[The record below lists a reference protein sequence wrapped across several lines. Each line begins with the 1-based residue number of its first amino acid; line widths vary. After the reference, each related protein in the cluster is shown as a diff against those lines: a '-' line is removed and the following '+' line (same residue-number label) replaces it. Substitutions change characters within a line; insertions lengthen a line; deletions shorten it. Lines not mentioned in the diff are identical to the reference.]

1 MVVFTCDACGESL
14 RKTAVEK
21 HYKFKCKSSAVL
33 TCIDCQKD
41 FPGDTYIEHTRC
53 ITEDEKYGGKN
64 YQAKANANKGLKK
77 QNAWIENLQD
87 LIASRAGS
95 LDSDVRSVTEA
106 IMAYENVPRKKPK
119 FMNFAKNVLG
129 GGRRSSPQTL
139 EKTWELLEL
148 ALKKPAEAPTPQK
161 ASQSPVK
168 GEPKSPEKE
177 PVAQDDSQ
185 ESEAK
190 TPKKRKAED
199 DCTISGEDTSS
210 KKSKKDKKKD
220 KKKSVESAE
229 VSSESNGVTEESSE
243 NLSKSAKKEKK
254 KNKKKDKV
262 ESAEA
267 INGESN
273 GVTEAISEELTK
285 SAKKEKKKDKKKS
298 SESVVNG
305 NSGEGSDTPKDTSSE
320 EVSKKDEDVS
330 KEPET
335 CRGVPAFKGTGRKR
349 KSEAPVADSEASSPK
364 KPSEASDQTSPKKDK
379 VKKNNSVE
387 VNGDVK
393 SEGNVDEPKSSKKK
407 DKKKEKKTEDVAA
420 AVPSDEASAAKSGK
434 FDWESAA
441 VDVLKNKGSSM
452 KTARLKKKVMKAYWD
467 SAGKGQQLGAEEKS
481 KLESKMLK
489 KLKKSDKIEFGEES
503 SKLVGVEDPASSN
516 EDEVL
521 VTGADKE
528 EDKGLKDEVAQM
540 LSALKSEVKSEN
552 KENGIGSS
560 GSGTSFQGETS
571 TPQSFNQWESANLG
585 DDGANEKFRR
595 LMGLGKSSKPSGGLF
610 GSLKKSPAPSKH
622 GSSVADRDQVSK
634 MFSQQEQQFKQAVGA
649 KRGAGF
655 GFGAKEEPKPQ
666 NKKITFD
673 D

>member
-87 LIASRAGS
+87 LVASRAGS
-95 LDSDVRSVTEA
+95 LDPEVRSVTEA
-106 IMAYENVPRKKPK
+106 IMAYDNVPRKKPK

-148 ALKKPAEAPTPQK
+148 ALKKPAEAPAPQNAPESPAKGDPKTPIKQ
-161 ASQSPVK
+161 PV
-168 GEPKSPEKE
+168 
-177 PVAQDDSQ
+177 VIDDS
-185 ESEAK
+185 ERVEAK

-199 DCTISGEDTSS
+199 DCTSSGEDTSN

-220 KKKSVESAE
+220 KKKSGESAE
-229 VSSESNGVTEESSE
+229 VVNSESNGVTEESSE

-254 KNKKKDKV
+254 KNKNKKKDKV
-262 ESAEA
+262 ESEEA

-273 GVTEAISEELTK
+273 GVTEATSEELTK
-285 SAKKEKKKDKKKS
+285 SAKKGKKKDTKKS
-298 SESVVNG
+298 NESVVNG
-305 NSGEGSDTPKDTSSE
+305 DSGEGSDTPKDSSSE
-320 EVSKKDEDVS
+320 EVSKREEDVS

-335 CRGVPAFKGTGRKR
+335 CRGVPAFKGTGQKR
-349 KSEAPVADSEASSPK
+349 KSVSPVADFEASSPK
-364 KPSEASDQTSPKKDK
+364 KPSAANDRTSPNKDK
-379 VKKNNSVE
+379 MKKNSSVE

-407 DKKKEKKTEDVAA
+407 DKKKDKKTEDTAA
-420 AVPSDEASAAKSGK
+420 SVQSDETSVAKTGK

-467 SAGKGQQLGAEEKS
+467 SAGKGQQLSGAEKS

-489 KLKKSDKIEFGEES
+489 KLKKSDRIEFGEES

-528 EDKGLKDEVAQM
+528 EEKGLKDEVAKM

-552 KENGIGSS
+552 KENGVGS
-560 GSGTSFQGETS
+560 GSATSFHGETS
-571 TPQSFNQWESANLG
+571 TPQSFNQ
-585 DDGANEKFRR
+585 
-595 LMGLGKSSKPSGGLF
+595 
-610 GSLKKSPAPSKH
+610 
-622 GSSVADRDQVSK
+622 
-634 MFSQQEQQFKQAVGA
+634 
-649 KRGAGF
+649 
-655 GFGAKEEPKPQ
+655 
-666 NKKITFD
+666 
-673 D
+673 